1 MPRSYKIYIDLIPW
15 VVSPEA
21 ALFVVEAERSTSRH
35 VSDRDAL
42 RCVQVVTGVLRVLL
56 NRAGWVSFS
65 LHDMLDCCLPA

>member
-1 MPRSYKIYIDLIPW
+1 MPRSYKIYIYLIPGIPW

-21 ALFVVEAERSTSRH
+21 ALFVVEAEISTSRH

-56 NRAGWVSFS
+56 NRAGWV
-65 LHDMLDCCLPA
+65 